1 VLDTLTPA
9 ERLAFVLH
17 DVFELPFDEIAPMV
31 GRPPAA
37 TRQLASRARRRVKGA
52 EVPPPDPDLARQRAV
67 VDAFFAAAREGEVD
81 TLVSLLDADVVLRID
96 AGARRAASMVVH
108 GAAEVATQARR
119 GLRSVLV
126 RSDVDL
132 LLALVNGAAG
142 VVVTVGGQPMT
153 VMGSSSLAA
162 RSSRST
168 RSPTRSASAGL
179 QPLSSPSSS
188 RPGQDLDSPLTGD
201 PRVVAWT

>member
-1 VLDTLTPA
+1 MLDTLTPA

-17 DVFELPFDEIAPMV
+17 DVFELPLDEIALMV

-67 VDAFFAAAREGEVD
+67 VDAFFAAAREGEFD

-153 VMGSSSLAA
+153 VMGFIVAGGKVVEIDSIADPERVRRIAA
-162 RSSRST
+162 
-168 RSPTRSASAGL
+168 AV
-179 QPLSSPSSS
+179 
-188 RPGQDLDSPLTGD
+188 LT
-201 PRVVAWT
+201 VE